1 MRASLRLAQIIR
13 TASLP
18 LYHSCTTASPS
29 RDREGTVVMETV
41 RFDDEECASA
51 SENIETVM
59 RAVCRDPDTL
69 RTSPGKPRFSPLRG
83 RGHPCISTLY
93 IYFSLLGRYGFI
105 IYSVIVA
112 VSNYIRPAARA
123 QVTRETTVLESTCSP
138 RSHFAHRSTPR
149 SIHGPYVRSVG
160 VRLASVTYVTLDVT

>member
-1 MRASLRLAQIIR
+1 MRASLRLAQTIR

-18 LYHSCTTASPS
+18 LYHSCATASPS

-41 RFDDEECASA
+41 RFDDDECASA
-51 SENIETVM
+51 LENIETVM

-93 IYFSLLGRYGFI
+93 IIELDLTVTGPTEASADFSMAF
-105 IYSVIVA
+105 
-112 VSNYIRPAARA
+112 AR
-123 QVTRETTVLESTCSP
+123 V
-138 RSHFAHRSTPR
+138 
-149 SIHGPYVRSVG
+149 
-160 VRLASVTYVTLDVT
+160 